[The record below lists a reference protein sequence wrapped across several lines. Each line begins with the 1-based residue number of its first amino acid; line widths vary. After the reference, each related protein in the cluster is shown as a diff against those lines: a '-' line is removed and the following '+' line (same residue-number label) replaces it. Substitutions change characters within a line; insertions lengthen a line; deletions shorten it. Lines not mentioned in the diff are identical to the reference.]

1 MALLMAR
8 LQVED
13 YEAWKRDRFDAD
25 ATGRLGAATGHRIY
39 RSTENDN
46 EVFVQVEFPSAEEA
60 VLYRERLLDS
70 GALEGVRASQEP
82 GVVEEEEAVTY

>member
-46 EVFVQVEFPSAEEA
+46 ELFVQLEFRSAEEA
-60 VLYRERLLDS
+60 VLYRGRLLGS